1 MIQENTTA
9 WITSCKSQ
17 ESGGYLI
24 NGNMS
29 VPNDPANRHYQDILD
44 WVNAGNL
51 PEGADVIEPDYVA
64 LRTGTDGYASTG
76 EQLGM
81 IADGTQA
88 AHVAEIKALF
98 PKTITGGVTLAAVP
112 QALLDEAA
120 TKLFNSQLAAYN
132 TATARLAQYVVSVGR
147 VELTE
152 MQATGEQVFNE
163 DTMEM
168 DDVMASVITQ
178 SAIEAVEPTVEVTT
192 YSDDIDAEPTVST
205 VTNPLIVT
213 DVLEREAARNVIA
226 ITPQAVKDN

>member
-1 MIQENTTA
+1 MENNTA
-9 WITSCKSQ
+9 WITSCKLN
-17 ESGGYLI
+17 EFGGYQV
-24 NGNMS
+24 NGNMG

-76 EQLGM
+76 DQLGM
-81 IADGTQA
+81 QYDGTWDS
-88 AHVAEIKALF
+88 HVAEIKALY
-98 PKTITGGVTLAAVP
+98 PKTITGGVTLAPVP

-132 TATARLAQYVVSVGR
+132 TATARLAQYVIADGR
-147 VELTE
+147 IELTE

-178 SAIEAVEPTVEVTT
+178 SAIEPVEPTVEVTT
-192 YSDDIDAEPTVST
+192 YSDDIDSEPTVST

-213 DVLEREAARNVIA
+213 DVAEREAATNVIDG
-226 ITPQAVKDN
+226 TPQAVKDSGD